1 MKGKSVKKESY
12 DKQIIVRLQAKLFED
27 FEKTCEENYKSK
39 SEVLRDFMIK
49 YIQKY
54 KKNNSA

>member
-1 MKGKSVKKESY
+1 MKKESY
-12 DKQIIVRLQAKLFED
+12 DKQIIVRLQTALFEE
-27 FEKTCEENYKSK
+27 FEKTCEQNYKSK

-54 KKNNSA
+54 KKDSV